1 MKSIVDWAGQRA
13 RMVLFFV
20 VLSLIA
26 GFNSY
31 FNLPKEGEPDIEIP
45 VVFISVPFQGISAED
60 SEALLVKPLEKELSE
75 TLGSP
80 VEIKH
85 SKKGSGKII
94 VSYKNLDTLEGV
106 LDKLKS

>member
-1 MKSIVDWAGQRA
+1 MKNIIDWASERA

-26 GFNSY
+26 GFYSY

-60 SEALLVKPLEKELSE
+60 SEALLVKPLEKASQTGRSGSELQE
-75 TLGSP
+75 NIRKQL
-80 VEIKH
+80 
-85 SKKGSGKII
+85 
-94 VSYKNLDTLEGV
+94 
-106 LDKLKS
+106 